1 MEEYLDDTVD
11 EVKKNIRHAEDVDY
25 EDLLE
30 AEKNGKDRKTIKE
43 FLEHKIETE
52 EEEQEQQQEEVE
64 EELVEEI
71 EEETEEGF
79 LGGFAPPQI
88 LAGGALAGV
97 LVGLVLGAVLL
108 PGMGGG
114 GDDVGPAAAQSTV
127 EELLTASGSNAT
139 VGQAEKVNGLYRVN
153 LSQQV
158 TQGNQTT
165 TQTQSYYLTLD
176 GEKLI
181 PSAVQSAFGQ
191 PRPVVLD
198 VQDIRENIQRQQEQA
213 QNQTET
219 TTQ

>member
-25 EDLLE
+25 EELLE

-43 FLEHKIETE
+43 FLENKIESAE
-52 EEEQEQQQEEVE
+52 EAQEEVE

-97 LVGLVLGAVLL
+97 LVGLVLGAALL

-114 GDDVGPAAAQSTV
+114 GDDIGPAAAQSTV

-139 VGQAEKVNGLYRVN
+139 VSQAEKVNGLYRVN

-165 TQTQSYYLTLD
+165 TQTQSYYVTLD

-213 QNQTET
+213 QNQTGN

>member
-25 EDLLE
+25 EELLE

-43 FLEHKIETE
+43 FLENKIENAE
-52 EEEQEQQQEEVE
+52 EEQQEEVE

-114 GDDVGPAAAQSTV
+114 GDDIGPAAAQNTV

-139 VGQAEKVNGLYRVN
+139 VSQAEKVNGLYRVN

-165 TQTQSYYLTLD
+165 TQTQSYYVTLD

-213 QNQTET
+213 QNQTGN